1 MGTLMRLCFDCS
13 SPELATKR
21 KKQSMGLS
29 HFSQSIDHSALVW
42 VPTVVYGY
50 SIFVRLVD
58 FRPNTE
64 LSATS
69 IAFIFYELCGHLDS
83 LLFRQWDFDG
93 FRTARTN
100 CLV

>member
-1 MGTLMRLCFDCS
+1 
-13 SPELATKR
+13 
-21 KKQSMGLS
+21 MGLA
-29 HFSQSIDHSALVW
+29 HYSQSIDHFALVW

-58 FRPNTE
+58 FRPDTE

-83 LLFRQWDFDG
+83 LLFGQWDFDG